1 MVVKYITISEI
12 AEQTDIP
19 NSTCRR
25 YLASFE
31 SFFLVKGGSRLKK
44 YEEHAID
51 VLKRIKDL
59 YENGMDTQEIH
70 NVLANEFPVVIN
82 GDEEEAKKS
91 EQAPVPLLATG
102 EDIQEIKKALDEQQ
116 NFNKLLLE
124 KLEQQH
130 VYYEQRFEE
139 LKQDRELIGSLRE
152 SMKQRQLESTEIKS
166 KADEQFTSI
175 NQHLVEIQQT
185 IKESA
190 ASNEKKGFFQWL
202 FNK

>member
-44 YEEHAID
+44 YEEHAVD

-82 GDEEEAKKS
+82 GDEEELKKD

-130 VYYEQRFEE
+130 VYYEQKFEE

-166 KADEQFTSI
+166 KTDQQFTSI

-190 ASNEKKGFFQWL
+190 ASNEKKGFFQRL